1 MRGFPGFPGSLA
13 GCWEKLPREEPE
25 IGACPEE
32 EEGALGW
39 KWDGKARARHEEDI
53 LTLAEPA
60 PSPTS
65 ADCLL
70 QAAEVE

>member
-32 EEGALGW
+32 EEGALG
-39 KWDGKARARHEEDI
+39 
-53 LTLAEPA
+53 
-60 PSPTS
+60 
-65 ADCLL
+65 
-70 QAAEVE
+70 